1 MNMKQT
7 QASPLGAMVRR
18 CCRAFLVAGGLAAL
32 CVFPVQAAVTTGDQF
47 TSLFTETSGS
57 DPGLTGSATFT
68 VGTPASPGFFN
79 LSNFSVT
86 VGTDLCFS
94 CGLLTENLSGVLFD
108 AATFDLK
115 GNITGTFQ
123 GSGGNLHTFDLALT
137 DPAATWT
144 FTDVRVFD
152 GRTDISS
159 GTYTSAVSA
168 IPEPSSWVM
177 LSLGLLALTYRA
189 TTARRQLRA

>member
-1 MNMKQT
+1 MELHEIKHEMEGNWKE
-7 QASPLGAMVRR
+7 LGKTMGVSFKSVSRI
-18 CCRAFLVAGGLAAL
+18 
-32 CVFPVQAAVTTGDQF
+32 TTGLI
-47 TSLFTETSGS
+47 S
-57 DPGLTGSATFT
+57 
-68 VGTPASPGFFN
+68 
-79 LSNFSVT
+79 
-86 VGTDLCFS
+86 
-94 CGLLTENLSGVLFD
+94 SGVLFD
-108 AATFDLK
+108 PATFDLK

-123 GSGGNLHTFDLALT
+123 GSGGDLHTFDLSLT

-144 FTDVRVFD
+144 FTNVRVFD